1 MVEFALT
8 DEQIALRDLARDFV
22 EREVKP
28 VALELDARP
37 DPADCY
43 SWDLVEKLS
52 AVGLRTVFLDKAYGG
67 VGADAP
73 TLCILTEELAVGDLG
88 VSVIMAQTWKI
99 GKTIE
104 QASTPEQLQRF
115 LPTLRDDPRGTLA
128 IGITEPDMGSDY
140 IIPYPDPKAGPRTT
154 AVRDGDHWVL
164 NGMKHFISNGNRA
177 ALYLIFARTDLQ
189 KPMTEGMTA
198 FLVPRDTPGFT
209 TGTVHNK
216 MGERLA
222 NNAELIFQNCRIPDA
237 NRFGAVNGAF
247 EILARFFPA
256 SNAYAAASVLGVGR
270 AAYEKALEFAKQRV
284 QGGRPI
290 IEHQAI
296 RMLLTETKMR
306 LDSTRDYIWHA
317 AWASEH
323 REHFDATWAA
333 MPKVLAAE
341 TAVRATQVAIQIHG
355 GYGVVRELGL
365 EKLYR
370 DAAVFFESD
379 GTQQALTLKAANAI
393 HPLPN
398 PAGYPLT

>member
-1 MVEFALT
+1 MVEFALSE
-8 DEQIALRDLARDFV
+8 EQIALRDLARDFV
-22 EREVKP
+22 AREVVP
-28 VALELDARP
+28 VAAALDAHP
-37 DPADCY
+37 DPADCF

-52 AVGLRTVFLDKAYGG
+52 AVGLRTVALDKASGG
-67 VGADAP
+67 AGADAV
-73 TLCILTEELAVGDLG
+73 TLCMLAEELAVGDLG
-88 VSVIMAQTWKI
+88 VAVIMAQTWKI
-99 GKTIE
+99 GQTI
-104 QASTPEQLQRF
+104 QRGATPEQLGRF

-140 IIPYPDPKAGPRTT
+140 IIPYPDPKAGPRLT
-154 AVRDGDHWVL
+154 AVCDGESWVL

-177 ALYLIFARTDLQ
+177 ALYLLFARTDPSR
-189 KPMTEGMTA
+189 PMTEGMTA
-198 FLVPRDTPGFT
+198 FLVPRGAPGFT
-209 TGTVHNK
+209 IGRVHNK

-222 NNAELIFQNCRIPDA
+222 NNAELIFQNCRIPA
-237 NRFGAVNGAF
+237 PNQFGGLHGGF
-247 EILARFFPA
+247 EILRRFFPA

-270 AAYEKALEFAKQRV
+270 AAYEKALEFAKTRV

-317 AWASEH
+317 AWAADH

-341 TAVRATQVAIQIHG
+341 TAVRATQVAIQVHG
-355 GYGVVRELGL
+355 GYGVVREMGL

-398 PAGYPLT
+398 PAR